1 MAFLPLAVGLPRV
14 YALGSSRMT
23 GSKE

>member
-1 MAFLPLAVGLPRV
+1 MALLPLAVGLPRV